1 MQTLEI
7 SSYCIPFRIPGS
19 QGDRKALHYFCIQAS
34 SDLSG
39 YILSDFWNR
48 FALQRSHDEPTVRQ
62 ALVALCALHFEYVS
76 TEPDNGR
83 SGAQNIS
90 PHTLSLYIKAVS
102 KLRRY
107 LDSDQRPSRAVA
119 LSCCAIFFS
128 FELLRGDHGPALAHL
143 RNGMAILEIWRSEV
157 SLSAGETTGSDSEL
171 KRLEEVFSRLDL
183 QATIYN
189 DTRTPLLT
197 MASRDERSGKQDCVN
212 TAAFASIDDAQTTL
226 DKLLNWAFH
235 FLTANSKYKFMPLC
249 EVPPAVVQERF
260 ELVTQFRR
268 WSVTLDGF
276 SSCTMQQPS
285 MSPTEHL
292 VAARSVSEGSTLLK
306 IHHRSAQMLLD
317 SCLAQAN
324 FYPNEFDDGGKS
336 VLEMSRPLIKK
347 AVSLSAISAVA
358 ARRSFSSE
366 LGVVAP
372 LFLLAIK
379 TSDPDIREEAI
390 SLIAASGRRE
400 GLYDSHGIV
409 EIFKKLTEPQQLSS
423 CVDLEDT
430 QRTDTAL
437 RGVSL
442 RSANAELI
450 DTATG
455 DLKGMAKMLNMNS

>member
-1 MQTLEI
+1 M
-7 SSYCIPFRIPGS
+7 
-19 QGDRKALHYFCIQAS
+19 
-34 SDLSG
+34 
-39 YILSDFWNR
+39 
-48 FALQRSHDEPTVRQ
+48 
-62 ALVALCALHFEYVS
+62 
-76 TEPDNGR
+76 
-83 SGAQNIS
+83 
-90 PHTLSLYIKAVS
+90 
-102 KLRRY
+102 
-107 LDSDQRPSRAVA
+107 
-119 LSCCAIFFS
+119 
-128 FELLRGDHGPALAHL
+128 
-143 RNGMAILEIWRSEV
+143 
-157 SLSAGETTGSDSEL
+157 TGSDSEL

-197 MASRDERSGKQDCVN
+197 MASRDERSGKKHCVD
-212 TAAFASIDDAQTTL
+212 TAVFASIDDAQTTL

-235 FLTANSKYKFMPLC
+235 FLTANAKYKFMPPC
-249 EVPPAVVQERF
+249 EVPPAVFQERF

-268 WSVTLDGF
+268 WSVALDGF

-285 MSPTEHL
+285 TSPPEHL
-292 VAARSVSEGSTLLK
+292 VAAPSVSEGSTLLR

-324 FYPNEFDDGGKS
+324 FYPNEFDDGGRS
-336 VLEMSRPLIKK
+336 VLDMSRPLIQK
-347 AVSLSAISAVA
+347 AVLPSAKPAVA
-358 ARRSFSSE
+358 VRRSFSSE

-409 EIFKKLTEPQQLSS
+409 EIFKKLTEPQQPSS
-423 CVDLEDT
+423 CVNLENT
-430 QRTDTAL
+430 QRIDTAL

-442 RSANAELI
+442 ESANAELI

-455 DLKGMAKMLNMNS
+455 DLKGMAKMLNMNN